1 MAWESFLEQA
11 LISYMIGESSVSGR
25 APTRY
30 VFPQSDAHCGSILIG
45 TQKYVDWANPE
56 IVRKLTGLY
65 LDQGDPIAPA
75 IASIQTERE
84 HSQFVTHCK
93 ASIGAAQ
100 ASCASSFQRWA
111 L

>member
-1 MAWESFLEQA
+1 MDEKQASVAEQRAAARASWERV
-11 LISYMIGESSVSGR
+11 IGEYEASGQTGSAFCR
-25 APTRY
+25 DRGLPVWQFRY
-30 VFPQSDAHCGSILIG
+30 WLKAL
-45 TQKYVDWANPE
+45 
-56 IVRKLTGLY
+56 R
-65 LDQGDPIAPA
+65 
-75 IASIQTERE
+75 QTEGE